1 MTKSSLSI
9 PRPPDKAGLRDS
21 VSPEQVAGV
30 DLLLYI
36 IEAAVIAVGNNGLT
50 PLFERLKVV
59 YHLAAKEGR
68 AVLQRRLVDDD
79 GRALG
84 LDPLHDA
91 LNGGLPEVVRVRLH
105 GQAVDAD
112 DARLLLPCIVLVLLP
127 IAVVARHLKHPVG
140 DKVLAGAV
148 GLHDGLDEVLGHV
161 GVVGEKLLG
170 VFGQTV
176 AAVAEAGII
185 IMCADAGVEADALD
199 DLLGVKAL
207 HLGIGVQLVEE
218 GDAERQICVCKQ
230 FDGLCLCEA
239 HEEGLDIFL
248 DGPLLQQMGEG
259 VGRFHK
265 AVVLHI
271 RTHDDAAGVEIVI
284 QRFGLPQK
292 LRAEDDVPALI
303 FFPNRSR
310 EAHRDGGL
318 DDHDGLGV
326 HLHHQLDDCLHRRG
340 IEEVLPAVVVGR
352 GGNDHEVRVPVG
364 RFPVQRS
371 GQVEILFRKVS
382 FNVVILNGGL
392 FVVDLPHFL
401 RHDVHS
407 GDTVVLAQQGG
418 DGQADIAP

>member
-9 PRPPDKAGLRDS
+9 PRPPGKAGLRGS

-36 IEAAVIAVGNNGLT
+36 IEAAIIAVGNDGLT

-91 LNGGLPEVVRVRLH
+91 LN
-105 GQAVDAD
+105 
-112 DARLLLPCIVLVLLP
+112 
-127 IAVVARHLKHPVG
+127 
-140 DKVLAGAV
+140 
-148 GLHDGLDEVLGHV
+148 
-161 GVVGEKLLG
+161 
-170 VFGQTV
+170 
-176 AAVAEAGII
+176 
-185 IMCADAGVEADALD
+185 
-199 DLLGVKAL
+199 
-207 HLGIGVQLVEE
+207 
-218 GDAERQICVCKQ
+218 
-230 FDGLCLCEA
+230 
-239 HEEGLDIFL
+239 
-248 DGPLLQQMGEG
+248 
-259 VGRFHK
+259 
-265 AVVLHI
+265 
-271 RTHDDAAGVEIVI
+271 AAGVEIVI

-303 FFPNRSR
+303 FFPDRSR
-310 EAHRDGGL
+310 EANRDGGL

-326 HLHHQLDDCLHRRG
+326 HLHHQLDDRLHRRG

-382 FNVVILNGGL
+382 FNVVILNGRL
-392 FVVDLPHFL
+392 FVVDLLHLL

-407 GDTVVLAQQGG
+407 GDMVVLAQQSG

>member
-1 MTKSSLSI
+1 
-9 PRPPDKAGLRDS
+9 
-21 VSPEQVAGV
+21 
-30 DLLLYI
+30 
-36 IEAAVIAVGNNGLT
+36 
-50 PLFERLKVV
+50 
-59 YHLAAKEGR
+59 
-68 AVLQRRLVDDD
+68 
-79 GRALG
+79 
-84 LDPLHDA
+84 
-91 LNGGLPEVVRVRLH
+91 
-105 GQAVDAD
+105 
-112 DARLLLPCIVLVLLP
+112 
-127 IAVVARHLKHPVG
+127 
-140 DKVLAGAV
+140 
-148 GLHDGLDEVLGHV
+148 
-161 GVVGEKLLG
+161 
-170 VFGQTV
+170 
-176 AAVAEAGII
+176 
-185 IMCADAGVEADALD
+185 MCADAGVKADALD

-207 HLGIGVQLVEE
+207 HLGIGVQLIEE

-259 VGRFHK
+259 VGRLHK

-303 FFPNRSR
+303 FFPDRSR

-318 DDHDGLGV
+318 DDHDGLGI
-326 HLHHQLDDCLHRRG
+326 HLHHQLDDRLHRRG
-340 IEEVLPAVVVGR
+340 IEEVLPTVVVGR

-392 FVVDLPHFL
+392 FVVDLLHLL

-407 GDTVVLAQQGG
+407 GDMVVLAQQGG
-418 DGQADIAP
+418 DGQADIACACNGNVQFFECSHGFRSYDTTIKCSTASVLLYHEAGRTASKDKQKHPSLCGDPQKKGCRTHLLASVLFSTPPQALLSAEL